1 MSTCIF
7 DKIVGASRT
16 DECLTSAALIHLFA
30 DFPGKYTEDPLRV
43 DLRRSRVAG
52 RRTAAFGQFRPF
64 DLEVR
69 IVDNRGPSPLRLAML
84 E

>member
-7 DKIVGASRT
+7 DEIVGASRT

-52 RRTAAFGQFRPF
+52 RRTAAFGQVRPF
-64 DLEVR
+64 SEPGSPPLE
-69 IVDNRGPSPLRLAML
+69 RLHYSGT
-84 E
+84 